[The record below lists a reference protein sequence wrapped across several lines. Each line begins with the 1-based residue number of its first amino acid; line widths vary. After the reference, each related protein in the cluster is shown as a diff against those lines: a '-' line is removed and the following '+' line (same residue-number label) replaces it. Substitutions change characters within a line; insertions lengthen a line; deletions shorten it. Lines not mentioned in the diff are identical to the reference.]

1 MTDTNCPTTAYYV
14 GRHRA
19 PDAADF
25 LGTFAEAA
33 DEHTLELAA
42 IAVESTRPAA
52 WFARNLTSARLAVMA
67 AAVGVF
73 AGAGLGWWLA

>member
-1 MTDTNCPTTAYYV
+1 MTDTDYPTRANYV

-19 PDAADF
+19 PDF
-25 LGTFAEAA
+25 LETFAEAA

-42 IAVESTRPAA
+42 IAAEPTGPAA

-73 AGAGLGWWLA
+73 AGAGLGWWLG